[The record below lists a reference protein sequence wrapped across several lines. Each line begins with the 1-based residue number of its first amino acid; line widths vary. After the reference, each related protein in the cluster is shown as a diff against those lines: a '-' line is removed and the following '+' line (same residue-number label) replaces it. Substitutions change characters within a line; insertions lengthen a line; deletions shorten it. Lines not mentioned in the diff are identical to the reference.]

1 MRRSL
6 TLAALLLAGASS
18 ALADRVHLKNGRVLE
33 GEVTDKGDA
42 LEVRSKNGITASIP
56 KDQVVRIEEAV
67 TPEAALAARR
77 AALPPDDLQAHLRL
91 ARDYDKARLEAEAR
105 SLREELLGRWPDDG
119 VTRQALG
126 YVRLPGPGGDG
137 RWLTREEYMAGLGLV
152 AADGGRTW
160 VTQEEGA
167 RRERAEQAKAEAAE
181 VRALLRAAATADDVA
196 PIASRLVAFQD
207 DAAVPVLAAH
217 VGDDSLK
224 VRALAIDELGRR
236 RAVSAARRLA
246 EAVVDEPRRVVRE
259 KALSALDVAARTVDD
274 REKVG
279 RFLVRA
285 LGRENPFQRVHA
297 AAGLMVFPV
306 ASALP
311 ALVMRL
317 RESTAGF
324 GRVSMSVITQR
335 SYIADFELSS
345 GGTGNVV
352 AEVADPIIAN
362 FTEGTVLDVQVVQW
376 ERNVVVTVLQR
387 LSGQRFGADPDAWED
402 WLRSR

>member
-6 TLAALLLAGASS
+6 TFAAALLLAGASA

-33 GEVTDKGDA
+33 GEVTDRGDT

-91 ARDYDKARLEAEAR
+91 ARDFDRAKLEAEAR
-105 SLREELLGRWPDDG
+105 SLREEILGRWPDDG

-126 YVRLPGPGGDG
+126 YVRHEQ

-181 VRALLRAAATADDVA
+181 LRALLRAAATADDVA
-196 PIASRLVAFQD
+196 PIASKLVAFQD

-217 VGDDSLK
+217 VGDDSLA
-224 VRALAIDELGRR
+224 VRGLVIDELGRR
-236 RAVSAARRLA
+236 RAVKAARRLA

-297 AAGLMVFPV
+297 AAALPLFPV
-306 ASALP
+306 AAALP
-311 ALVMRL
+311 ALVLRL

-335 SYIADFELSS
+335 AYIADFELTS

-352 AEVADPIIAN
+352 AEVADPIIAG

-376 ERNVVVTVLQR
+376 ERNVVVSVLQR
-387 LSGQRFGADPDAWED
+387 LSGQRFGADPGAWED